1 MYFSS
6 VFSHAIHLLQPC
18 FAYQN
23 NALLLHSSA
32 AYSIKYQCVT
42 AHTTIPEKICH
53 SNHPHPLLT
62 HAHIQ
67 GLDSIKKKG
76 LQAAM

>member
-1 MYFSS
+1 
-6 VFSHAIHLLQPC
+6 LLRPC

-23 NALLLHSSA
+23 NALLPKSSA
-32 AYSIKYQCVT
+32 AYSIKYRFIT
-42 AHTTIPEKICH
+42 THTTIPEKICR

-76 LQAAM
+76 CHTAAKVYAFGL